1 MGQYGQVLATSM
13 GEEEKQDLLDEVFVR
28 VFYSFFCLLLPSVLF
43 LSVNVWCLLVRKT
56 LNSSVEKVHIV
67 CEKNISYWM

>member
-13 GEEEKQDLLDEVFVR
+13 GEVEKQDQLDEVFVR

-43 LSVNVWCLLVRKT
+43 LSVNARCLLARKT
-56 LNSSVEKVHIV
+56 LSSSVE
-67 CEKNISYWM
+67 ENY